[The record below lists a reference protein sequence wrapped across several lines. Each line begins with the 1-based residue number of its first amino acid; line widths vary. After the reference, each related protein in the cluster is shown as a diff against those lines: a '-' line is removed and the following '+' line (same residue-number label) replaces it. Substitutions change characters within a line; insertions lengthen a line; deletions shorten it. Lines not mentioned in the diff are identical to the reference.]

1 MLNFIL
7 RRLIMLVPVLLI
19 VSFMSFSLIYLAP
32 GDPAEI
38 LMTSPQGGVD
48 QKAVE
53 EFRLKMGLDQPL
65 YIQYLKWLN
74 RAVRGDLGYSYMTGQ
89 DVFGEI
95 LESFGPTLELA
106 IASLII
112 SIALA
117 LPLGILSALN
127 RKSIIDYIGMLMA
140 LIGVSIPN
148 FWLAYLLLLL
158 FSVSLGWLPVAGFGS
173 NGDIEHLILPAF
185 TLGISAAAVTS
196 RMIRS
201 SMLEVMSQDYITA
214 ARARGLSESVIVMRH
229 ALKNAFIPVITV
241 IGLNIGHLLNG
252 SVVVE
257 TIFAWPGIG
266 RLMVWSIYDR
276 DYPMIQGC
284 ILFVALIFLTVNL
297 IVDITYHY
305 LNPRIKY
312 EKRD

>member
-1 MLNFIL
+1 
-7 RRLIMLVPVLLI
+7 MLVPVLLI

>member
-1 MLNFIL
+1 MPNFIL
-7 RRLIMLVPVLLI
+7 RRMILLFPVLLI
-19 VSFMSFSLIYLAP
+19 VSFISFSLIYLAP

-38 LMTSPQGGVD
+38 LLTSPQGGVD

-53 EFRLKMGLDQPL
+53 EFRLKMGMDQPL
-65 YIQYLKWLN
+65 YIQYIKWLS
-74 RAVRGDLGYSYMTGQ
+74 RAVRGDLGYSYMTDQ

-95 LESFGPTLELA
+95 LESFSPTLRLA
-106 IASLII
+106 VASLII
-112 SIALA
+112 SLVLA

-127 RKSIIDYIGMLMA
+127 RKSIIDYLGMAMA

-148 FWLAYLLLLL
+148 FWMAYLLLLL
-158 FSVSLGWLPVAGFGS
+158 FSVSLGLLPVAGFGS

-214 ARARGLSESVIVMRH
+214 ARARGLPETVIVMRH

-266 RLMVWSIYDR
+266 RLMVESIYDR

-284 ILFVALIFLTVNL
+284 ILFVALIFLSVNL
-297 IVDITYHY
+297 VVDIAYHY

-312 EKRD
+312 EIRD